1 MNPNTASTH
10 SSANTPARHLVTMPT
25 RATVSAK
32 AQQAAATQADP
43 RWAAVVARSAAADG
57 SFWYS
62 VQTTGVYCRPSCAA
76 RAPRPENVR
85 FHASCAEA
93 EAAGFRPC
101 QRCKPQQTTA
111 LSHHAALVTEA
122 CRIIDSATADG
133 APTLN
138 ALASR
143 MGLSASHLHR
153 IFKQATGLTPK
164 TYATAQ
170 RAQRLRNA
178 LDGQPTASVTD
189 AIYSAGYQS
198 SSRFYEQS
206 AQVLGMTP
214 SRYRAGGAAQTIRF
228 AIGQCSLGAILVAQ
242 SDRGICAILLGDDAE
257 VLVRDL
263 QDRFAQANLI
273 GGDATFEALVAQVV
287 AFVEAPGLGLNLPLD
302 VRGTAFQQRVWQ
314 ALQAI
319 PAGQTAS
326 YADVAQRIGSPTAV
340 RAVAQACA
348 ANALAV
354 AIPCHRVVKS
364 DGALSG
370 YRWGVERKRALL
382 VRESTTEP
390 PQPLAEKV
398 EKVA

>member
-1 MNPNTASTH
+1 MNLNV
-10 SSANTPARHLVTMPT
+10 VTNP
-25 RATVSAK
+25 RSAK
-32 AQQAAATQADP
+32 ALAPHATHRLAMPDRAPPATKAAQAIATQADP
-43 RWAAVVARSAAADG
+43 RWAMVAARSAAADG

-76 RAPRPENVR
+76 RAPLPENVR
-85 FHASCAEA
+85 FHSSCADA

-101 QRCKPQQTTA
+101 QRCKPRQRTA
-111 LSHHAALVTEA
+111 LSHHAALVTEV
-122 CRIIDSATADG
+122 CRVIESGETG
-133 APTLN
+133 QTLTLG
-138 ALASR
+138 ALAAHV
-143 MGLSASHLHR
+143 GLSASHFHR

-164 TYATAQ
+164 AYAAAH
-170 RAQRLRNA
+170 RAQRLRDA
-178 LDGQPTASVTD
+178 LGESPTTSVTD

-198 SSRFYEQS
+198 SSRFYEAS

-214 SRYRAGGAAQTIRF
+214 TRYRAGGNAVDIRF

-242 SDRGICAILLGDDAE
+242 SDRGICAILLGDDADS
-257 VLVRDL
+257 LVRDL
-263 QDRFAQANLI
+263 QDRFAHANLL
-273 GGDATFEALVAQVV
+273 GGEADFESWVAQVV
-287 AFVEAPGLGLNLPLD
+287 AFVEAPALGLNLPLD

-314 ALQAI
+314 ALRAI

-326 YADVAQRIGSPTAV
+326 YAAIAQRIGAPTAV
-340 RAVAQACA
+340 RAVAQACG

-382 VRESTTEP
+382 IRES
-390 PQPLAEKV
+390 V
-398 EKVA
+398 EAAKPTHKNAA

>member
-1 MNPNTASTH
+1 MNLNATP
-10 SSANTPARHLVTMPT
+10 SSAAALNRPTPRTAAMPT
-25 RATVSAK
+25 RSAPSAK
-32 AQQAAATQADP
+32 AAQAAATQADP
-43 RWAAVVARSAAADG
+43 RWAAVAMRSAAADG

-85 FHASCAEA
+85 FHASCADA

-101 QRCKPQQTTA
+101 HRCKPRQPTA
-111 LSHHAALVTEA
+111 LAHHAAVVTEA
-122 CRIIDSATADG
+122 CRIIEGAAAGAT
-133 APTLN
+133 PTLD
-138 ALASR
+138 ALAAQL
-143 MGLSASHLHR
+143 GLSPSHLHR
-153 IFKQATGLTPK
+153 MFKQATGLTPRA
-164 TYATAQ
+164 YAAAQ
-170 RAQRLRNA
+170 RAQRLRSA
-178 LDGQPTASVTD
+178 LDNAPTASVTD

-214 SRYRAGGAAQTIRF
+214 SRYRAGGAAQDIRF
-228 AIGQCSLGAILVAQ
+228 AIDQCSLGAILVAQ
-242 SDRGICAILLGDDAE
+242 SERGICAILLGDDADT
-257 VLVRDL
+257 LVRDL
-263 QDRFAQANLI
+263 QDRFAQAHLI
-273 GGDATFEALVAQVV
+273 GGDAAFEALVAQVV

-326 YADVAQRIGSPTAV
+326 YAEVAQRIGSPAAV

-370 YRWGVERKRALL
+370 YRWGVERKQALL
-382 VRESTTEP
+382 ARESGTETT
-390 PQPLAEKV
+390 QPLV
-398 EKVA
+398 EKLA

>member
-1 MNPNTASTH
+1 MNPNATQRSTNAPDRPFTYAV
-10 SSANTPARHLVTMPT
+10 SMPH
-25 RATVSAK
+25 RATPSTK
-32 AQQAAATQADP
+32 AAQAAATQADP
-43 RWAAVVARSAAADG
+43 RWAAVAARSAAADG

-85 FHASCAEA
+85 FHDSCADA

-101 QRCKPQQTTA
+101 QRCKPRQPTA

-122 CRIIDSATADG
+122 CRIIDGAAANG
-133 APTLN
+133 APSLD
-138 ALASR
+138 ALAAKV
-143 MGLSASHLHR
+143 GLSASHLHR

-164 TYATAQ
+164 AYAAAQ
-170 RAQRLRNA
+170 RAQRLRGA
-178 LDGQPTASVTD
+178 LGEQPTASVTD
-189 AIYSAGYQS
+189 AIYGAGYQS

-214 SRYRAGGAAQTIRF
+214 SRYRAGGAEQDIRF
-228 AIGQCSLGAILVAQ
+228 AVGQCSLGAILVAQ
-242 SDRGICAILLGDDAE
+242 SGRGICAILLGDDAE

-263 QDRFAQANLI
+263 QDRFAHANLI
-273 GGDATFEALVAQVV
+273 GGDAGFEALVAQVV
-287 AFVEAPGLGLNLPLD
+287 AFVEAPGLGFNLPLD

-319 PAGQTAS
+319 PAGQTVS
-326 YADVAQRIGSPTAV
+326 YAEVAQRMGAPTAV

-382 VRESTTEP
+382 QRESAAHTA
-390 PQPLAEKV
+390 QPHV

>member
-10 SSANTPARHLVTMPT
+10 GSANTPARHLVTMPT
-25 RATVSAK
+25 RATLSAK

-85 FHASCAEA
+85 FHASCADA

-101 QRCKPQQTTA
+101 QRCKPQQPTA
-111 LSHHAALVTEA
+111 LSHHAARVTEA
-122 CRIIDSATADG
+122 CRIIEGAAADG
-133 APTLN
+133 APTLD
-138 ALASR
+138 ALATQV
-143 MGLSASHLHR
+143 GLSPSHLHR

-164 TYATAQ
+164 AYAAAQ
-170 RAQRLRNA
+170 RAQRLRSA

-214 SRYRAGGAAQTIRF
+214 SRYRAGGAAQDIRF
-228 AIGQCSLGAILVAQ
+228 AVGQCSLGAIL
-242 SDRGICAILLGDDAE
+242 LGADAE
-257 VLVRDL
+257 TLVRDL
-263 QDRFAQANLI
+263 QDRFVQAHLI
-273 GGDATFEALVAQVV
+273 GGDASFEALVAQVV

-319 PAGQTAS
+319 PVGQTAS
-326 YADVAQRIGSPTAV
+326 YAEVAQRIGAPTAV

-382 VRESTTEP
+382 ARESSTEP
-390 PQPLAEKV
+390 TQSLM